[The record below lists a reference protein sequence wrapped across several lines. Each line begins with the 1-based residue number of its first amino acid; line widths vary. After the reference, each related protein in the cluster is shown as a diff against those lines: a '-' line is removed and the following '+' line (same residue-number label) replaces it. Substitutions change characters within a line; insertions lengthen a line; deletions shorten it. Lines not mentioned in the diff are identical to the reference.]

1 MASTNSKKRPLKV
14 SETESEME
22 NANESNDSNVLEGF
36 QMREIMQGINSIQST
51 LTGFMLRLDT
61 QGRHMDEITT
71 EVRGKHGV
79 QERWEQLQEQAND
92 TLYTITEY
100 KHAQEKMS
108 REVRLLRDYIVK
120 LEFRINSQEKQ
131 ISELQTR
138 ALEKNIIIS
147 GLEEKFTKSRTSENL
162 AKVIRNFFIHEMG
175 IEEDSV
181 DALQINAFYRMGE
194 KDKNRKYPRPVCV
207 QFANK
212 INKDTVMSK
221 IKTLKDKKSPIRVAS
236 HQPEQIRETRK
247 KLRNSKEIPSKE
259 YRY

>member
-1 MASTNSKKRPLKV
+1 MASTNSKKRRLKV

-100 KHAQEKMS
+100 KHAQE
-108 REVRLLRDYIVK
+108 RCQERLDCLGTI
-120 LEFRINSQEKQ
+120 
-131 ISELQTR
+131 
-138 ALEKNIIIS
+138 
-147 GLEEKFTKSRTSENL
+147 
-162 AKVIRNFFIHEMG
+162 
-175 IEEDSV
+175 
-181 DALQINAFYRMGE
+181 
-194 KDKNRKYPRPVCV
+194 
-207 QFANK
+207 
-212 INKDTVMSK
+212 
-221 IKTLKDKKSPIRVAS
+221 
-236 HQPEQIRETRK
+236 
-247 KLRNSKEIPSKE
+247 
-259 YRY
+259 